1 MKKLNLLVIM
11 SLLLSAVTSCGSEST
26 KNQTSSSLDDTT
38 PPEETVD
45 TEVPIADLDGYKF
58 RILSFGDY
66 GLKSM
71 WAESETGSL
80 LNDTVY
86 RKIRTVEERLNCDIA
101 LAENAS
107 LSSGTGNS
115 NLIKNPILADEDA
128 FDLVGYHDITLAGMS
143 LEGLLLNTYK
153 IPNLDFSKP
162 WWPEFTIESLSVG
175 EKMYLFSNYLS
186 YQRTM
191 ETHVLFFNKTL
202 LTDNSIEL
210 PYSSVKDGSWTL
222 DKLSSIIKLG
232 SKDLNGDSVMDE
244 NDQYGAVNNPYYYG
258 VMEAYRL
265 EPYQHDADGNL
276 TYVFDLDKYQTL
288 VEKLF
293 GFFRGEGSFTTKKGE
308 ETFSM
313 FANGQAMFTH
323 GNIGEAIDIYSAS
336 NVIYGVLPMPKVDET
351 QDDYYSGCNDKPLAV
366 PITAAPNIDKVGMI
380 IENLSAEGYRQV
392 YPVLFEQA
400 LKARY
405 ADQSDDADMFDIIN
419 KNSILSF
426 SYIYGE
432 NSPYNNMLE
441 KLFAGKN
448 PNTNV
453 ASYAASIKSSQQKR
467 VDTLNKKFAELD

>member
-1 MKKLNLLVIM
+1 MKKIALLLLM
-11 SLLLSAVTSCGSEST
+11 SLLISAVSSCGGEPTES
-26 KNQTSSSLDDTT
+26 KTSSSDDTT
-38 PPEETVD
+38 PAEETVD

-58 RILSFGDY
+58 RILSFGDH
-66 GLKSM
+66 GLNSM
-71 WAESETGSL
+71 WAEAETGSL
-80 LNDTVY
+80 INDAVY
-86 RKIRTVEERLNCDIA
+86 KKIRTVEERLNCDIT

-107 LSSGTGNS
+107 ISSGTGNS
-115 NLIKNPILADEDA
+115 NLIKSPILADEDA

-143 LEGLLLNTYK
+143 LEGMFINLYK
-153 IPNLDFSKP
+153 IPSLDFSKP
-162 WWPEFTIESLSVG
+162 WWPEFTVESLSVG
-175 EKMYLFSNYLS
+175 NKMYLFSNYLS

-202 LTDNSIEL
+202 LTDNGVDF
-210 PYSSVKDGSWTL
+210 PYSSVKDGSWTF
-222 DKLSSIIKLG
+222 DKLSSITKLG
-232 SKDLNGDSVMDE
+232 NKDLNGDSVMDE

-293 GFFRGEGSFTTKKGE
+293 NFFRGEGSFTTTKGS
-308 ETFSM
+308 ETFQM

-323 GNIGEAIDIYSAS
+323 GNISEAITIYSAS

-366 PITAAPNIDKVGMI
+366 PITAAPNIDKIGMI

-405 ADQSDDADMFDIIN
+405 ADQSEDADMFDIIN

-453 ASYAASIKSSQQKR
+453 ASYAASIKASQEKR
-467 VDTLNKKFAELD
+467 VATLNEKFAGLD